1 MKDERGR
8 RTIVTRRIV
17 KTRGQV
23 IAEKR
28 RKEIMTLE
36 EADRGTEAWWKK
48 GAKEV
53 LIVGIN
59 RHEGVEE
66 EG

>member
-1 MKDERGR
+1 MKDEGKR
-8 RTIVTRRIV
+8 RTIMTRRIV
-17 KTRGQV
+17 KSKGRV
-23 IAEKR
+23 VAEKR

-36 EADRGTEAWWKK
+36 EADRGTEAWWEK

-53 LIVGIN
+53 LVIGIN
-59 RHEGVEE
+59 RHEGIEE

>member
-1 MKDERGR
+1 MKDEGKR
-8 RTIVTRRIV
+8 RTIMTRRIV
-17 KTRGQV
+17 KSKGRV
-23 IAEKR
+23 VAEKR

-36 EADRGTEAWWKK
+36 EADRGTEAWWEK

-53 LIVGIN
+53 LVIGIN

>member
-1 MKDERGR
+1 MRRERKR
-8 RTIVTRRIV
+8 RTIMTRRIV

-36 EADRGTEAWWKK
+36 EADEGTRAWWEK
-48 GAKEV
+48 GAREV
-53 LIVGIN
+53 LIRGIN
-59 RHEGVEE
+59 RHEGIEE

>member
-1 MKDERGR
+1 MRRERKR
-8 RTIVTRRIV
+8 RTIMTRRIV

-28 RKEIMTLE
+28 RKEIMTIE
-36 EADRGTEAWWKK
+36 EADRGTEAWWEK

-59 RHEGVEE
+59 RHEGIEE